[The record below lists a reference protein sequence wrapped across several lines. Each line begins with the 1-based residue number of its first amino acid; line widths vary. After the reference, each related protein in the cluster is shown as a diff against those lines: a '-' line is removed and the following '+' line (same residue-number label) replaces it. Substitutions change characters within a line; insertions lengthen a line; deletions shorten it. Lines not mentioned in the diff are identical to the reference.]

1 MSLTIS
7 EELSV
12 KCCPECGI
20 SYAAPKSYFSERW
33 EDGSA
38 WSCPNGHKLVFTE
51 NENDQLK
58 KRLASVNSDL
68 ESETRWR
75 REAEQNLDHQKNLTR
90 AQKAAKT
97 KALNKLKRIKDG
109 LE

>member
-20 SYAAPKSYFSERW
+20 SYAAPKSYFVERYENGGNW
-33 EDGSA
+33 H
-38 WSCPNGHKLVFTE
+38 CPNGHKLHFTE
-51 NENDQLK
+51 TKVGQLEK
-58 KRLASVNSDL
+58 QLGAANNSL
-68 ESETRWR
+68 E
-75 REAEQNLDHQKNLTR
+75 REKQWHRDTSRELDYQKNLTR
-90 AQKAAKT
+90 GQKAAKT
-97 KALNKLKRIKDG
+97 KAQNKLKRIKDG